1 MVEEGNQGVG
11 MRGISCKKREVKIG
25 WRMNWEW
32 QQGKRA
38 GKQGAKSSSRQC
50 KSPEGTGSRSSDPRR
65 ALHCLQQVFKK
76 LCGTKHLLLLNPVRN
91 SAACKINF
99 MQSEK
104 RLALSQPSS

>member
-50 KSPEGTGSRSSDPRR
+50 KSPEGTGSPFLRSP
-65 ALHCLQQVFKK
+65 
-76 LCGTKHLLLLNPVRN
+76 
-91 SAACKINF
+91 
-99 MQSEK
+99 QS
-104 RLALSQPSS
+104 LALSSAGIQKTLWHQTFTSPESSEKFCCLQN